1 VPVPLPADTPI
12 PAAFLDTLFGGLQEP
27 QQVLAGVTLD
37 DLFASVSDAGAGGE
51 ADTSGVPL
59 VRSLVPTVAADLGTY
74 PDDLALTELTLLG
87 YESLVGAEHP
97 PLEVL
102 HRLTSTSAD
111 ASRDAE
117 QRRSYLAS
125 VSDGIQSTVGAID
138 TPDDQT
144 ITLTARTGT
153 IPLRLRNNNTFP
165 VAVVVDLESER
176 LEFPDGEQ
184 INATLPPGDTQLD
197 VRVRT
202 RASGAFPLEARV
214 GSPDGIIE
222 LSSTEYRVRSTALS
236 GVGVVLSVGAG
247 LILLVWWA
255 RHFRSLRRNRALVS
269 ANGHPTNGTETSAAA
284 GSDAPG

>member
-1 VPVPLPADTPI
+1 VP
-12 PAAFLDTLFGGLQEP
+12 
-27 QQVLAGVTLD
+27 
-37 DLFASVSDAGAGGE
+37 
-51 ADTSGVPL
+51 
-59 VRSLVPTVAADLGTY
+59 ADLGRY

-97 PLEVL
+97 QLETL
-102 HRLTSTSAD
+102 HQLTLTSAD
-111 ASRDAE
+111 ASLDAE
-117 QRRSYLAS
+117 QRRAYLAR
-125 VSDGIQSTVGAID
+125 VSEGIQGTVEAID

-153 IPLRLRNNNTFP
+153 IPLRLHNNNTFP

-184 INATLPPGDTQLD
+184 ITTTLPPGDTQLD

-214 GSPDGIIE
+214 SSPDGIIE

-247 LILLVWWA
+247 LILLGWWA
-255 RHFRSLRRNRALVS
+255 RHFRSLRRNRALVA
-269 ANGHPTNGTETSAAA
+269 ANGHPTSGAAPGSNAAA
-284 GSDAPG
+284 DATPVDTDGSATPDTPDIGG